1 MITSKN
7 EVYASSQLNK
17 VENLNNKKKIK
28 IMKFKSLKTT
38 KNHSTNQIIFKKS
51 IVVVNN
57 IYGICK

>member
-1 MITSKN
+1 
-7 EVYASSQLNK
+7 
-17 VENLNNKKKIK
+17 
-28 IMKFKSLKTT
+28 MKFKSLKTT